1 MRIRANHSPYFLTI
15 FLLCL
20 SLSCVLWLQ
29 PHWNQ
34 SLSEEMQKTIQ
45 VSDISYNR
53 CALCILWHPL
63 LIRRNEIDGFLFLQG
78 GSNTEEKYQKRAAV
92 TSVSR
97 LFADTR
103 GRRLLSW
110 SVQCCSKSILETM
123 CNTEEKHLTGVSVD
137 QSSKLSKHLSVWCQR
152 DNINDL
158 QFTKAD

>member
-63 LIRRNEIDGFLFLQG
+63 LIRRNEILTGFCSSRGAQI
-78 GSNTEEKYQKRAAV
+78 QKRNTRSEQLWHLCQDSLLTLEEDVYCPDLYNAV
-92 TSVSR
+92 VSPY
-97 LFADTR
+97 
-103 GRRLLSW
+103 W
-110 SVQCCSKSILETM
+110 KQCVTQKRSILLGCQWTRA
-123 CNTEEKHLTGVSVD
+123 
-137 QSSKLSKHLSVWCQR
+137 LSCLSTSLYDAR
-152 DNINDL
+152 GI
-158 QFTKAD
+158 T